1 MSIMRLMKQYLNRI
15 TYNKKS
21 AAILAVCLAAA
32 GIFIFSAFASTPSLV
47 KEVAITELGV
57 ISNPSAPYLLRDV
70 GVSGLLGGRVLWAF
84 GDTIFFRKS
93 TSGYNGYSNTA
104 AYSMLSTPTVVS
116 EVLDAKG
123 APESPLLPFTVE
135 ELNYN
140 KNSGDPSKRY
150 ALWPAAIIPESSGSV
165 LVLYDR
171 LKVYPGTLN
180 YEHIST
186 GLARVRAGS
195 TTAERVNDSLF
206 VGKSDQYLHSHV
218 AYGGYHY
225 FYNCTMRTASMN
237 SDCSVARTTTVLDRS
252 QYTFWNGSAWTADI
266 TKAVKT
272 IPGSTSGF
280 SVSYNPYLKS
290 FVSATSTAF
299 SKHII
304 LRTAP
309 NPEGP
314 WSESIVAFTAPSSI
328 YNVYQHPELARNDGR
343 DIVISYYRPEGEFK
357 GKLQLL
363 SLRLNPREVG
373 EVSSNTSPVQNPN
386 TTTPATAAPG
396 VAATKPVTSSPQA
409 DYSSSIGVDASAKPV
424 VSTLPEETEQSPTP
438 SRGFWA
444 AAWYYLT
451 APLRWLASLF

>member
-1 MSIMRLMKQYLNRI
+1 MKQYLGRI
-15 TYNKKS
+15 AYNKKS
-21 AAILAVCLAAA
+21 ASILAVCLVAA
-32 GIFIFSAFASTPSLV
+32 GIFIFSVFASSPPLV
-47 KEVAITELGV
+47 KEVAVTELGA
-57 ISNPSAPYLLRDV
+57 ISNPSAPYLLRDG

-93 TSGYNGYSNTA
+93 VSGYNGYSNTA

-116 EVLDAKG
+116 EVLDPKG
-123 APESPLLPFTVE
+123 APEAPLLPFTVE

-150 ALWPAAIIPESSGSV
+150 ALWPAAIIPESSDSA
-165 LVLYDR
+165 LVLFDR

-206 VGKSDQYLHSHV
+206 VGMNDQYLHSHV
-218 AYGGYHY
+218 AQGGYHY
-225 FYNCTMRTASMN
+225 FYNCTMRPASMN
-237 SDCSVARTTTVLDRS
+237 SDCSVARTTSVLNRS
-252 QYTFWNGSAWTADI
+252 QYTFWNGSTWTADM
-266 TKAVKT
+266 TKAAKT

-314 WSESIVAFTAPSSI
+314 WSESIVAFSAPSSI

-363 SLRLNPREVG
+363 SLRLNPREAG
-373 EVSSNTSPVQNPN
+373 EASSSTTPNQNPN
-386 TTTPATAAPG
+386 ATAPAS
-396 VAATKPVTSSPQA
+396 VATSVATIKPVTSSPQA
-409 DYSSSIGVDASAKPV
+409 DYSYNSGAAGSTEPV
-424 VSTLPEETEQSPTP
+424 VPAQSEETEQPPTP

-444 AAWYYLT
+444 AVWFYLT